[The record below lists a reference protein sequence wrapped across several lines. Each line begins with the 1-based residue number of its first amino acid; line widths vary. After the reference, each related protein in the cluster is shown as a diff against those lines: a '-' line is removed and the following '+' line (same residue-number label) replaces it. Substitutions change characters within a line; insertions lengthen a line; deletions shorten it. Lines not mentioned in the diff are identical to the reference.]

1 MLEDVSAGKQIENT
15 RAVDLLVVR
24 LQAGFHALVNP
35 VAPLGRVD
43 VVDFNADGAGV
54 DGAGFAGVLALAF
67 EFGRAAG
74 AEKAERVQVAFEVS
88 PLAVGVENVFAFWV
102 GTVVRGTVDDR
113 AGSLRFRGHKSAASR
128 IKDAGETQKLHRS
141 KVVALLSR
149 AFPDAARA
157 GRFRIRKLE

>member
-1 MLEDVSAGKQIENT
+1 M
-15 RAVDLLVVR
+15 
-24 LQAGFHALVNP
+24 
-35 VAPLGRVD
+35 
-43 VVDFNADGAGV
+43 
-54 DGAGFAGVLALAF
+54 VL
-67 EFGRAAG
+67 

-102 GTVVRGTVDDR
+102 GTVVRGAVDDR